1 MSALLELISQWP
13 LAAFLRQSLW
23 AYPVVNALHIFSI
36 GLIAGAITTLDLR
49 VLGLFR
55 DIPIAL
61 LARPLLRV
69 AQAGVVMTL
78 LSGFV
83 LFSVQPENYL
93 SNAAFQTKLLLLT
106 LALANAL
113 IVRQLPCWRRALD
126 NNHVYPL
133 LAAAALLSML
143 LWASTILAGRW
154 IAFV

>member
-1 MSALLELISQWP
+1 
-13 LAAFLRQSLW
+13 
-23 AYPVVNALHIFSI
+23 
-36 GLIAGAITTLDLR
+36 
-49 VLGLFR
+49 
-55 DIPIAL
+55 
-61 LARPLLRV
+61 
-69 AQAGVVMTL
+69 L

-93 SNAAFQTKLLLLT
+93 GNAAFQTKLVLIT

-113 IVRQLPCWRRALD
+113 IVHQLPCWRRALH
-126 NNHVYPL
+126 NNFVHPM

>member
-1 MSALLELISQWP
+1 MSALLEFLSQWP
-13 LAAFLRQSLW
+13 VAAFLRQSLW

-49 VLGLFR
+49 VLGMFR
-55 DIPIAL
+55 DIPLAL

-93 SNAAFQTKLLLLT
+93 GNAAFQIKLVLLT
-106 LALANAL
+106 LALANAFL
-113 IVRQLPCWRRALD
+113 VHQLPCWRRALD
-126 NNHVYPL
+126 NNHVHPL
-133 LAAAALLSML
+133 LAAAALLSLM